1 MEEEVVVEQV
11 LQQNKPNRHIKVLT
25 AELENFPR
33 LLKST
38 MVVEEAV
45 ASTQMLIVTLIL
57 TLVVKEV

>member
-1 MEEEVVVEQV
+1 MGVTVEEEVVVEQV

-33 LLKST
+33 LLKNT

-45 ASTQMLIVTLIL
+45 ASTQMLLVTL
-57 TLVVKEV
+57 